1 LAFDAPAE
9 PFLPAGAAFF
19 ALAFVA
25 IFSNVFNPSH
35 RSGTLSLNDCLFTQ
49 HANTNII
56 LFLFSLN
63 KNREYLLT
71 EIKIKLLITRS
82 IFRSFRKFASLASLV
97 RICNPCPFCH
107 SNLPTVQ
114 SQKGKRDLEDN
125 ALFEK

>member
-1 LAFDAPAE
+1 LPFGLAVDAE
-9 PFLPAGAAFF
+9 PFLFAGAAFF

-63 KNREYLLT
+63 KCKHYLLT
-71 EIKIKLLITRS
+71 QTKTKLLITRS
-82 IFRSFRKFASLASLV
+82 IVSSVMISLYV
-97 RICNPCPFCH
+97 IYICNDVKE
-107 SNLPTVQ
+107 N
-114 SQKGKRDLEDN
+114 N
-125 ALFEK
+125 